1 MKGGTKL
8 QYNYMKL
15 RGKIIESYGSQKK
28 FADKLGISENSISKK
43 MQGKTGFSQDD
54 IVKWSELLNIDKKDY
69 SLYFFT

>member
-1 MKGGTKL
+1 M